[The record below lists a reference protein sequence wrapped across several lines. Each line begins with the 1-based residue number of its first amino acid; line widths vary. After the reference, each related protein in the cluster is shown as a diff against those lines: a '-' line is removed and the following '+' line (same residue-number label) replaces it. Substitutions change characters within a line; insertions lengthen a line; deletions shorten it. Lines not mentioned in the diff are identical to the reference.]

1 MDTEKEIPKMSGT
14 MVRLELPQRKGN
26 TMKGE
31 PLELDEVAGLSLTV
45 LGVLVE
51 AYIKEGYSD
60 PTMYRAIRAS
70 TELAKNFKAR
80 LELDGRDT
88 DGVDDLITNLELT
101 AMESGE
107 VVNRII
113 EQNGWQETAGE
124 WSSPASGTC
133 DGNCEHDGE
142 D

>member
-1 MDTEKEIPKMSGT
+1 M
-14 MVRLELPQRKGN
+14 N
-26 TMKGE
+26 TE
-31 PLELDEVAGLSLTV
+31 PLEIEDITGLSLTV

-51 AYIKEGYSD
+51 AYAKEGYSD

-80 LELDGRDT
+80 LELDGRNT
-88 DGVDDLITNLELT
+88 DGVLDLITNLELT

-107 VVNRII
+107 IVNRII
-113 EQNGWQETAGE
+113 KENGWEETAGE